1 MAYNTAY
8 RVSTAWNE
16 QPPRKLTPQGVIGGA
31 GLAAVALACAWT
43 LYINV
48 LGPGVQSMAVELPQ
62 VVFIPGAKAALATS
76 VADLDVTSSLGTQSR
91 DTPAPS
97 ALAPSAPSLSF
108 NERFVSRSDD
118 WPASKPVLAK
128 ADRLPIAQTQ
138 QTYTVASLAPDPL
151 PEPATQTDT
160 DQAPAPETRDAQL
173 PLPKIQQASLA
184 IPLPTPRPAS
194 LRAMPEG
201 PSRGEIAH
209 ANKAAALAAI
219 AQPKLTIFE
228 KLFGRQEKGPTLA
241 FASPD
246 GGITSDGSSLTPG
259 RYDRQ
264 TAIYDISA
272 RTVYLPNGTKL
283 EAHSGLGAKMD
294 DPRYV
299 HVRMQGATPPH
310 TYDLAMR
317 ESLFHGV
324 EAIRLHPVGGPE
336 NIHGRT
342 GLLAHSYL
350 LGPRGDSNGCVSFKD
365 YDAFVRAYKNNE
377 IRRLVVVAKL
387 D

>member
-1 MAYNTAY
+1 MAYSTAY
-8 RVSTAWNE
+8 RHPASAG
-16 QPPRKLTPQGVIGGA
+16 QPSPSRKISPQAAIGGA
-31 GLAAVALACAWT
+31 GLAVVVMACAWT
-43 LYINV
+43 VYINV
-48 LGPGVQSMAVELPQ
+48 LGPTVKSMVVELPP
-62 VVFIPGAKAALATS
+62 VTFVPGAAAALKTS
-76 VADLDVTSSLGTQSR
+76 VAKLDVSSVASI
-91 DTPAPS
+91 PPSPVAASPS
-97 ALAPSAPSLSF
+97 ATPTLSF
-108 NERFVSRSDD
+108 NERFVARSDD
-118 WPASKPVLAK
+118 WPASKPALAK
-128 ADRLPIAQTQ
+128 GDRLAVAAPQSYA
-138 QTYTVASLAPDPL
+138 VASLAPDVAAAPEAAPDTRETTGSLPPPDIRAATVTVPL
-151 PEPATQTDT
+151 PM
-160 DQAPAPETRDAQL
+160 
-173 PLPKIQQASLA
+173 
-184 IPLPTPRPAS
+184 PRPAS
-194 LRAMPEG
+194 LRAMLNDG
-201 PSRGEIAH
+201 ASRGEIAQ

-259 RYDRQ
+259 RYDKQ

-272 RTVYLPNGTKL
+272 RAVYLPNGTKL

-294 DPRYV
+294 DPRFV
-299 HVRMQGATPPH
+299 HVRMHGATPPH

-365 YDAFVRAYKNNE
+365 YEAFLRAYKNNE
-377 IRRLVVVAKL
+377 ITRLVVVAKL

>member
-1 MAYNTAY
+1 
-8 RVSTAWNE
+8 
-16 QPPRKLTPQGVIGGA
+16 
-31 GLAAVALACAWT
+31 
-43 LYINV
+43 
-48 LGPGVQSMAVELPQ
+48 
-62 VVFIPGAKAALATS
+62 
-76 VADLDVTSSLGTQSR
+76 
-91 DTPAPS
+91 
-97 ALAPSAPSLSF
+97 
-108 NERFVSRSDD
+108 
-118 WPASKPVLAK
+118 
-128 ADRLPIAQTQ
+128 
-138 QTYTVASLAPDPL
+138 
-151 PEPATQTDT
+151 
-160 DQAPAPETRDAQL
+160 
-173 PLPKIQQASLA
+173 
-184 IPLPTPRPAS
+184 
-194 LRAMPEG
+194 MPEG

-259 RYDRQ
+259 RFDKQ
-264 TAIYDISA
+264 TAVYDISA

-283 EAHSGLGAKMD
+283 EAHSGLGSKMD